1 MNIIYNINLIFYID
15 INILMSMELEQELV
29 DFFINNTQYDKKFI
43 YDLFNILKNHL
54 GESVKSH

>member
-1 MNIIYNINLIFYID
+1 
-15 INILMSMELEQELV
+15 MSMELEQELV